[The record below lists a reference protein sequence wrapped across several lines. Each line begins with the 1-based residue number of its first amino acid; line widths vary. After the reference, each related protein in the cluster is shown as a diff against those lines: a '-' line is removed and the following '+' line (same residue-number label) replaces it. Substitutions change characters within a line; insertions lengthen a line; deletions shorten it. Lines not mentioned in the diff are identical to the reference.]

1 MKKYR
6 ILFKYIMKLLLKL
19 RVNYILNFFKNV
31 SQVTAKNVSQVTT
44 RIITLQIIS
53 LKRSAAGIFPGLL
66 LLLILALT
74 AILVLFSG
82 SAPVQAHE
90 LLIEGVTEGKVS
102 ASFDDGTPAIQVD
115 ILVYHEGELQ
125 YEGRTDRQGALELP
139 EGMEWDKIEA
149 RDNYGHRA
157 LYTEEEEDTFR
168 LPRWA
173 GALIGLSFLLL
184 LAAFSGYRQK

>member
-19 RVNYILNFFKNV
+19 RVNYILNFF
-31 SQVTAKNVSQVTT
+31 KNVSQVTT

-157 LYTEEEEDTFR
+157 LYTEEEEDAFR